1 MVLTYPKPRDLSEV
15 LNEILLRLEA
25 LEKKASKK

>member
-1 MVLTYPKPRDLSEV
+1 MVLTYPKPKPMSEILSE
-15 LNEILLRLEA
+15 IYSRLEA

>member
-1 MVLTYPKPRDLSEV
+1 MSLLYPASKSMSEILSE
-15 LNEILLRLEA
+15 IIKRLEA